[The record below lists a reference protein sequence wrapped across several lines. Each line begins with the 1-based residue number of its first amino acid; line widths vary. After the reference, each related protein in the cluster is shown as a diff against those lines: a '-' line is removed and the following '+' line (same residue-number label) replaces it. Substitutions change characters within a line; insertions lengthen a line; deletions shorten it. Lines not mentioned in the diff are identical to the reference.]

1 MQNLNKIY
9 NKKFNSFFDLNSFF
23 TDGIVKKKL
32 FIDIINIIHKIHF
45 NSSEEFKLV
54 MKKFNS
60 IKINKIENIPF
71 LIARLF
77 KEVDM
82 KSVAKKDIFK
92 ILSSSGTSGKQSK
105 IFLSKINAINQTKVL
120 IKFFMIFWKF
130 FKISNDNSG

>member
-1 MQNLNKIY
+1 
-9 NKKFNSFFDLNSFF
+9 
-23 TDGIVKKKL
+23 
-32 FIDIINIIHKIHF
+32 
-45 NSSEEFKLV
+45 

-71 LIARLF
+71 LNSKII

-120 IKFFMIFWKF
+120 SKIFYDF
-130 FKISNDNSG
+130 LEIFQDFQ